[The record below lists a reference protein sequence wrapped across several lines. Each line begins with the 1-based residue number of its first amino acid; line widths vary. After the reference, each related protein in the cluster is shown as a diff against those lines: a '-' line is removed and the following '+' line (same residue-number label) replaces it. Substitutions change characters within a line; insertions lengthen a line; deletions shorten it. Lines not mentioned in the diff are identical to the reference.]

1 MVPAVSDIRKI
12 LLVTNDF
19 GPRSCGIETFIL
31 GLLEKLDGSQISIY
45 TSAQPG
51 DGEFDEELARK
62 FKLAIYRDK
71 SKILL
76 PSPRVIR
83 EVKRVMKLHGSQIVW
98 FGSAAPLGLMAT
110 NLRKAGA
117 RRIVGLTHGHEVW
130 WAKLFPFNLAIR
142 KIGNSFDALTFL
154 GSFTKDAMKSAIG
167 KRAELIQVAP
177 GISTSLFKPGQK
189 PAALMAKYQ
198 IEDRPTLI
206 CVGRLVHRKGQDK
219 LIAAMPKIKEAIPNA
234 QLLFVGSGPRA
245 EYLQRA
251 ITKLDLAEDIKLLG
265 RVKYEELP
273 AHFLLGDVFVM
284 PSRSRLFGLEVEGLG
299 IVYLEAS
306 ASGLPVIAGDSGGAP
321 DAVIPNKTG
330 LLVDGRDTE
339 SIATA
344 CIKLLSNPTLAK
356 EFGKNGRQ
364 WTVSTWSWDIC
375 GEKFAKV
382 LEG

>member
-19 GPRSCGIETFIL
+19 GPRSGGIETFIL

-284 PSRSRLFGLEVEGLG
+284 PSRSRLSGLEVEGLG

-364 WTVSTWSWDIC
+364 WTVSTWSWDIW

>member
-19 GPRSCGIETFIL
+19 GPRSGGIESFIL
-31 GLLEKLDGSQISIY
+31 GLLEELDGSQISIY
-45 TSAQPG
+45 TSSQPG
-51 DGEFDEELARK
+51 DDEFDEELARK
-62 FKLAIYRDK
+62 LNLVIYRDK
-71 SKILL
+71 AKILL
-76 PSPRVIR
+76 PTPRVIR
-83 EVKRVMKLHGSQIVW
+83 DVKRVMKLHNSEVVW

-142 KIGNSFDALTFL
+142 KIGNSFDVLTYL
-154 GSFTKDAMKSAIG
+154 GSFTRDAMKSAIG

-177 GISTSLFKPGQK
+177 GISTAIFAPGEK
-189 PAALMAKYQ
+189 PADLIAKYQ

-219 LIAAMPKIKEAIPNA
+219 LISAMPMIKAAVPNA
-234 QLLFVGSGPRA
+234 QLLFVGSGPRTK
-245 EYLQRA
+245 YLERA
-251 ITKLDLAEDIKLLG
+251 ITKLDLTRDVKLLG

-273 AHFLLGDVFVM
+273 SHFLLGDVFVM

-306 ASGLPVIAGDSGGAP
+306 SSGLPVIAGDSGGAP

-330 LLVDGRDTE
+330 LLVDGRDIE
-339 SIATA
+339 SIARA
-344 CIKLLSNPTLAK
+344 CIKLLSDPTLAK
-356 EFGKNGRQ
+356 EFGENGRQ
-364 WTVSTWSWDIC
+364 WALSTWSWDIW
-375 GEKFAKV
+375 GKKFVKV

>member
-19 GPRSCGIETFIL
+19 GPRSGGIETFIL

-364 WTVSTWSWDIC
+364 WTVSTWSWYIW

>member
-19 GPRSCGIETFIL
+19 GPRSGGIETFIL

-245 EYLQRA
+245 EYLQIA

-364 WTVSTWSWDIC
+364 WTVSTWSWDIW

>member
-1 MVPAVSDIRKI
+1 
-12 LLVTNDF
+12 
-19 GPRSCGIETFIL
+19 
-31 GLLEKLDGSQISIY
+31 
-45 TSAQPG
+45 
-51 DGEFDEELARK
+51 
-62 FKLAIYRDK
+62 
-71 SKILL
+71 
-76 PSPRVIR
+76 
-83 EVKRVMKLHGSQIVW
+83 MKLHGSQIVW

-364 WTVSTWSWDIC
+364 WTVSTWSWDIW

>member
-19 GPRSCGIETFIL
+19 GPRSGGIETFIL

-364 WTVSTWSWDIC
+364 WTVSTWSWDIW

>member
-19 GPRSCGIETFIL
+19 GPRSGGIETFIL

-219 LIAAMPKIKEAIPNA
+219 LIAAMPKIKEAIHNA

-364 WTVSTWSWDIC
+364 WTVSTWSWDIW

>member
-1 MVPAVSDIRKI
+1 M
-12 LLVTNDF
+12 
-19 GPRSCGIETFIL
+19 
-31 GLLEKLDGSQISIY
+31 
-45 TSAQPG
+45 
-51 DGEFDEELARK
+51 
-62 FKLAIYRDK
+62 IYRDK
-71 SKILL
+71 AKILL
-76 PSPRVIR
+76 PTTRVIR
-83 EVKRVMKLHGSQIVW
+83 DVKRVMKLHNSEVVW

-130 WAKLFPFNLAIR
+130 WAKLFRFNLAIS
-142 KIGNSFDALTFL
+142 KIGNSFDVLTYL
-154 GSFTKDAMKSAIG
+154 GSFTRDAMKSAIG

-177 GISTSLFKPGQK
+177 GISTAIFAPGEK
-189 PAALMAKYQ
+189 PADLIAKYQ

-219 LIAAMPKIKEAIPNA
+219 LISAMPMIKEAVPNA
-234 QLLFVGSGPRA
+234 QLLFVGSGPRTK
-245 EYLQRA
+245 YLERA
-251 ITKLDLAEDIKLLG
+251 ITKLDLTRNVKLLG

-273 AHFLLGDVFVM
+273 SHFLLGDVFVM

-306 ASGLPVIAGDSGGAP
+306 SSGLPVIAGDSGGAP

-330 LLVDGRDTE
+330 LLVDGRDIE
-339 SIATA
+339 SIASA

-356 EFGKNGRQ
+356 EFGENGRQ
-364 WTVSTWSWDIC
+364 WALSTWSWDIW
-375 GEKFAKV
+375 GKKFAKV

>member
-19 GPRSCGIETFIL
+19 GPRSGGIETFIL

-219 LIAAMPKIKEAIPNA
+219 LIAAMPKIKESIPNA
-234 QLLFVGSGPRA
+234 QLLLVGSGPRA
-245 EYLQRA
+245 KYLERA

-364 WTVSTWSWDIC
+364 WTVSTWSWDIW

>member
-19 GPRSCGIETFIL
+19 GPRSGGIETFIL

-234 QLLFVGSGPRA
+234 QLLFVCSGPRA

-364 WTVSTWSWDIC
+364 WTVSTWSWDIW

>member
-19 GPRSCGIETFIL
+19 GPRSGGIETFIL

-306 ASGLPVIAGDSGGAP
+306 ASGLPVIEGDSGGAP

-364 WTVSTWSWDIC
+364 WTVSTWSWDIW

>member
-19 GPRSCGIETFIL
+19 GPRSGGIETFIL

-98 FGSAAPLGLMAT
+98 FGSAATLGLMAT

-364 WTVSTWSWDIC
+364 WTVSTWSWDIW

>member
-19 GPRSCGIETFIL
+19 GPRSGGIETFIL

-83 EVKRVMKLHGSQIVW
+83 EAKRVMKLHGSQIVW

-344 CIKLLSNPTLAK
+344 CIKLLSNQTLAK

-364 WTVSTWSWDIC
+364 WAVSTWSWDIW